1 MTNEEFINAL
11 SAKAKT
17 IVQNYQCK
25 SKIQSIKVVLS
36 DKSKMTIIDD
46 SYVIYVN
53 QNNSLDEMEYL
64 FLHEFFHCIQKDMGF
79 PNLHQKISF
88 ILIYQP

>member
-53 QNNSLDEMEYL
+53 QNN
-64 FLHEFFHCIQKDMGF
+64 
-79 PNLHQKISF
+79 
-88 ILIYQP
+88 